1 MAFPTPVNDL
11 ITDSVAEAN
20 LQVTGVA
27 PSIALAD
34 LYQAS
39 AQALA
44 LAAHNAVFAQQQMN
58 VTAQATTSAGVALI
72 LAAGKPSP

>member
-11 ITDSVAEAN
+11 ITDSVTQSN
-20 LQVTGVA
+20 LEVLGSA
-27 PSIALAD
+27 PAVALAD

-58 VTAQATTSAGVALI
+58 VTAQAATAAGVALI
-72 LAAGKPSP
+72 LKAGGG

>member
-11 ITDSVAEAN
+11 ITDAVTQAN
-20 LQVTGVA
+20 VQVLGTA
-27 PSIALAD
+27 PSVALAD

-58 VTAQATTSAGVALI
+58 VTAQAATAAGVALI
-72 LAAGKPSP
+72 LKAGK

>member
-11 ITDSVAEAN
+11 ITDSVAQSS
-20 LQVTGVA
+20 LGTIGMA
-27 PSIALAD
+27 PSVALAD
-34 LYQAS
+34 LYQAQ

-58 VTAQATTSAGVALI
+58 VTAQAVTAAGVALI
-72 LAAGKPSP
+72 LKAGG